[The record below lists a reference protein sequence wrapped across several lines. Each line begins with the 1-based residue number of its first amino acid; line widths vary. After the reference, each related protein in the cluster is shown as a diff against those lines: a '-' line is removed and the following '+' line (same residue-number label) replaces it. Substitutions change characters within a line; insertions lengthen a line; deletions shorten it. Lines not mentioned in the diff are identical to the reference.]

1 MSHTYICDE
10 LSQKLNLMLGA
21 GTLREQK
28 SQIWSHIFNLGLFL
42 LEYINIIETQYLKL
56 IKSYFSPYFK
66 KCNRK
71 KGVLTLLSDFPPTPP
86 PWNHKWA
93 GLKSSRQIWSPLN
106 SNIIGDM
113 ISPIGNDVPK

>member
-10 LSQKLNLMLGA
+10 LYQKLNLMHGA

-56 IKSYFSPYFK
+56 IKSYFSPHFK
-66 KCNRK
+66 KLNRK
-71 KGVLTLLSDFPPTPP
+71 KGLLTLLSEPP
-86 PWNHKWA
+86 PPPLPGIIS
-93 GLKSSRQIWSPLN
+93 GLN
-106 SNIIGDM
+106 
-113 ISPIGNDVPK
+113 